1 MRHTKRKRSRS
12 RSREGASP
20 HYSDTDSSSSSSSSD
35 DEPEV
40 DPAVEAER
48 LRYVLYTCCHHA
60 QPLIPLLTPSA
71 DVIKARIREL
81 AASVG
86 SLMVCRVGTITS
98 CSCRTMQGGAEAD
111 AAADAANEA
120 FQNGI
125 DML

>member
-1 MRHTKRKRSRS
+1 MRMPLRQLECLGQFAAEEEAEVTHSCEAHEAQEESQQEPGR
-12 RSREGASP
+12 ASP

-86 SLMVCRVGTITS
+86 SLHGV
-98 CSCRTMQGGAEAD
+98 
-111 AAADAANEA
+111 
-120 FQNGI
+120 
-125 DML
+125 